1 MELEITKS
9 NYENCVENESQYVLL
24 DFWAPWCGPCRLV
37 APVLEE
43 LATELEGKLVVGKV
57 NVDEE
62 MDLAQQFVVES
73 IPTMVL
79 IKNGQEI
86 ARTIGYK
93 TKEQLISFISQYMG

>member
-93 TKEQLISFISQYMG
+93 TKEQLISFISQYIG